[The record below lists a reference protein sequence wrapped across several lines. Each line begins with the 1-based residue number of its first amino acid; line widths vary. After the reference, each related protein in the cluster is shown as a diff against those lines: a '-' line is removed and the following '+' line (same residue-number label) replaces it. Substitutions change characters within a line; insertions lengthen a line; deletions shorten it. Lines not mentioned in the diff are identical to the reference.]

1 MNEPEKILIGIKG
14 KEEHTSILGPWKI
27 VYQLILPI
35 TIEKSEDGQILF
47 RKMEEKTDSIFTP
60 SKELNNV
67 KENKQIEGYVY
78 HADLFDGEKPAKII
92 GVGKYGIV
100 LTYFDD
106 NDNTHKEV
114 IVSKQRLIDFY

>member
-14 KEEHTSILGPWKI
+14 KEEHTSIFGPWKI
-27 VYQLILPI
+27 LYQIAIPV

-47 RKMEEKTDSIFTP
+47 RKKEEETNSTFTL
-60 SKELNNV
+60 SKEVDNL
-67 KENKQIEGYVY
+67 KKNKQIEGYVY

-92 GVGKYGIV
+92 GVGKDEIV

>member
-14 KEEHTSILGPWKI
+14 KEEHNSILGPWKI